1 MTEEERR
8 KRYSRDVELT
18 PELEDWIMRAVNAQ
32 RAGWPVPEPPRTADS
47 QGFAPAYV
55 DPRSESLAQT
65 PALVRP
71 IAGMMDKLF
80 RPGREGVANEMNR
93 EYMESLPTRQAR
105 QQKVASE
112 GILEELRARAMRG
125 DQLAIDKLSKFRTAD
140 KPSSSAA
147 NPLADFYRQQAGEQ
161 TDSAGNTIRR
171 RGGDAPVTTSPTG
184 EPTADTTGEP
194 VENPYMNMTREAA
207 INAFKNTS
215 AAIDDII
222 ARDTAIVDEGLRPRR
237 GRWEN
242 LTGSE
247 PVEANP
253 KEVLEARSRLTD
265 ANTSKNKLLQQIKA
279 AHNWSPAGSGS
290 ATEAGAAH
298 IQ

>member
-112 GILEELRARAMRG
+112 GLLEELRARAMRG

-184 EPTADTTGEP
+184 EPTDEPSTNPYADLPPAEAREQFDADMQSIDADIEKNQHIATTGKAKERQSVSAGP
-194 VENPYMNMTREAA
+194 GAPPTLHDAYREVSQNERTAAEQALTALQTRKK
-207 INAFKNTS
+207 F
-215 AAIDDII
+215 
-222 ARDTAIVDEGLRPRR
+222 
-237 GRWEN
+237 
-242 LTGSE
+242 
-247 PVEANP
+247 
-253 KEVLEARSRLTD
+253 
-265 ANTSKNKLLQQIKA
+265 LQKSIEIYSGPA
-279 AHNWSPAGSGS
+279 AGSGT
-290 ATEAGAAH
+290 ATEAYK
-298 IQ
+298 